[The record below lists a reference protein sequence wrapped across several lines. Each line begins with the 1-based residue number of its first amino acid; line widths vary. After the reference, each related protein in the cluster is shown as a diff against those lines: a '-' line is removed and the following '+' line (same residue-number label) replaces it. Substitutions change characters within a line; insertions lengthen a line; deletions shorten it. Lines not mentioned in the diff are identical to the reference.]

1 MSAKIGSFRVFVP
14 MLLMFAFAATAQQ
27 GVQTKKTLAI
37 LQLSTHGIAT
47 VTAEEIS
54 DGIRAE
60 MRHLSV
66 YELIDPATIRSVLN
80 DQDMGSSSKCNQN
93 SCAIQ
98 IGQILGAD
106 RVAMGSISL
115 IDGTYSVNI
124 RTIEINTGRIVND
137 VNEYYSGKP
146 RYFQTDLIPVIAAK
160 MSDTPVPV
168 IKKRRNPV
176 IKIIVIGSSLAIAA
190 PVAILVWKNDSDKK
204 DVTPTTEV
212 RVQWK

>member
-1 MSAKIGSFRVFVP
+1 MSAIIGSFRVVAPF
-14 MLLMFAFAATAQQ
+14 LIMFTLSVIAQNSI
-27 GVQTKKTLAI
+27 QTKKTLAI
-37 LQLSTHGIAT
+37 LELSTHGIAPA
-47 VTAEEIS
+47 TAEEIS

-60 MRHLSV
+60 LRHLSV
-66 YELIDPATIRSVLN
+66 YELIDPATIQGVLH
-80 DQDMGSSSKCNQN
+80 DQNMGSSSECNQN

-146 RYFQTDLIPVIAAK
+146 RFFQTDLIPVIAAK
-160 MSDTPVPV
+160 MSDAPVPV
-168 IKKRRNPV
+168 IKKRRNPAV
-176 IKIIVIGSSLAIAA
+176 KFIIIGSSVAIAA
-190 PVAILVWKNDSDKK
+190 PVAILVWKNRSDEKEA
-204 DVTPTTEV
+204 TPMTEV
-212 RVQWK
+212 HVRWK

>member
-1 MSAKIGSFRVFVP
+1 MSAKIGLFQALALFLIIFTLS
-14 MLLMFAFAATAQQ
+14 AIAQNS
-27 GVQTKKTLAI
+27 VQTKKTLAI
-37 LQLSTHGIAT
+37 LELSTHGIPT
-47 VTAEEIS
+47 TTAEEIS

-66 YELIDPATIRSVLN
+66 YELIDPATIQSVLR
-80 DQDMGSSSKCNQN
+80 DQNMGNSSECNQN

-168 IKKRRNPV
+168 IKKHRNPAV
-176 IKIIVIGSSLAIAA
+176 KFIIIGSTIALAA
-190 PVAILVWKNDSDKK
+190 PVAIIVWKNRSDEK
-204 DVTPTTEV
+204 DATPMTEV

>member
-1 MSAKIGSFRVFVP
+1 MSVKIGSFRLIP
-14 MLLMFAFAATAQQ
+14 PILLLFALSVIAQQ
-27 GVQTKKTLAI
+27 GLQTKKTLAI
-37 LQLSTHGIAT
+37 LKLSTHGIPSM
-47 VTAEEIS
+47 TADEIS

-66 YELIDPATIRSVLN
+66 YELIDPATIQSVLR
-80 DQDMGSSSKCNQN
+80 DQNMGSSSECNQN

-160 MSDTPVPV
+160 MSDTPVPT

-176 IKIIVIGSSLAIAA
+176 AKFIIIGSTVAVAA
-190 PVAILVWKNDSDKK
+190 PVAIIVWKKSSDEE
-204 DVTPTTEV
+204 DATPTTEV

>member
-1 MSAKIGSFRVFVP
+1 
-14 MLLMFAFAATAQQ
+14 MLTLCAIAQNS
-27 GVQTKKTLAI
+27 VKAKKTLAI
-37 LQLSTHGIAT
+37 LELSTHGIAT
-47 VTAEEIS
+47 ATAEEIS

-66 YELIDPATIRSVLN
+66 YELIDPATIQSVLR
-80 DQDMGSSSKCNQN
+80 DQNMGNSSECNQN
-93 SCAIQ
+93 SCALQ

-137 VNEYYSGKP
+137 VNEYYNGKP
-146 RYFQTDLIPVIAAK
+146 RYIQTDLLPVIAAK

-168 IKKRRNPV
+168 IKKRRNPAL
-176 IKIIVIGSSLAIAA
+176 KFIIIGSSVAVAT
-190 PVAILVWKNDSDKK
+190 PVAILVLKNRSDEK
-204 DVTPTTEV
+204 DATPMTEV

>member
-1 MSAKIGSFRVFVP
+1 MSTKFVSYRAFVAF
-14 MLLMFAFAATAQQ
+14 LLMYTLSSVAQQ
-27 GVQTKKTLAI
+27 GIQTKKTLAI
-37 LQLSTHGIAT
+37 LKLSTHGIAK
-47 VTAEEIS
+47 VTAEELS

-66 YELIDPATIRSVLN
+66 YELIDPATIQSVLN
-80 DQDMGSSSKCNQN
+80 DQEMGSSSACNQN

-160 MSDTPVPV
+160 MSDTPVPT
-168 IKKRRNPV
+168 IKKRRNPAA
-176 IKIIVIGSSLAIAA
+176 KFIIIGSTVAIAA
-190 PVAILVWKNDSDKK
+190 PVGILVWKNRSEEK
-204 DVTPTTEV
+204 DLTPMTEV
-212 RVQWK
+212 LVQWK